1 MNTNIFLYQ
10 NIWNTLYI
18 LPIIKKGERNEDIMR
33 YLLKPAIRL
42 RLESSSTNY
51 LNLELLFRN
60 LIIIFFVK
68 LMID

>member
-33 YLLKPAIRL
+33 YLLKPATRL

-51 LNLELLFRN
+51 LNLALFRN
-60 LIIIFFVK
+60 LTIFFFVK